1 MSWAV
6 AVSGVFLVCVMGV
19 VACSS
24 VVDRL
29 WQREEVSAA
38 MSCCVGASVRGV
50 VGVKPAR
57 QSMAG
62 AKSSVSGMFME
73 AHGAGVVGGCVL
85 LRLSMSNSLDCSVV
99 SCVVESRYLGEATA
113 MSLWGGVDEGARPF
127 ISQADGV
134 GTFWMYGMSISRQFR
149 RCPGNCIRVFCESS
163 CLTTPVA
170 PTCRRAG
177 RPGSSAVVRV
187 TI

>member
-1 MSWAV
+1 M
-6 AVSGVFLVCVMGV
+6 
-19 VACSS
+19 
-24 VVDRL
+24 VDRL

-50 VGVKPAR
+50 VGVKSAR
-57 QSMAG
+57 QSMSG
-62 AKSSVSGMFME
+62 AKSSVSGMFRE

-113 MSLWGGVDEGARPF
+113 MILWGGVDEGASPF
-127 ISQADGV
+127 MSQADGV
-134 GTFWMYGMSISRQFR
+134 GTFRMYGMSTARQSRR
-149 RCPGNCIRVFCESS
+149 HPWNCISVFCESS

-170 PTCRRAG
+170 PTGRRVC
-177 RPGSSAVVRV
+177 RPGSSAVVRTV
-187 TI
+187 SCFANCSVWCVVQV